1 MYGLLLRDVYVTA
14 FLAHSLRKFVGF
26 FVHHQCTKNRPRT
39 LNKREL
45 NASCHLVLDFC
56 AIRCYFVNAYHS
68 LRMELSR
75 DNGTTIMPCSKQHD
89 ATPDFTQG
97 DSCAW
102 GDSHAW
108 NTCPGVCHLTT
119 HRAASDDKVVTS
131 NLLKSTFRVHHIFCY
146 SSSSSSSSSSC
157 LFKKNISNGGTN
169 NAHDIEKK
177 HSDNISTIFR
187 TMTKYYQIK
196 LYINTMYI

>member
-1 MYGLLLRDVYVTA
+1 MTSVQCGHHAWCCRRSIESNLPVFHASTAYGLLLRDVNVTA

-26 FVHHQCTKNRPRT
+26 FAHHQCTKNRPRT

-56 AIRCYFVNAYHS
+56 AIRSYFVNAYHS

-75 DNGTTIMPCSKQHD
+75 DNGATIMPFSRQHD

-108 NTCPGVCHLTT
+108 NTGIGMLQ
-119 HRAASDDKVVTS
+119 R
-131 NLLKSTFRVHHIFCY
+131 L
-146 SSSSSSSSSSC
+146 
-157 LFKKNISNGGTN
+157 
-169 NAHDIEKK
+169 
-177 HSDNISTIFR
+177 
-187 TMTKYYQIK
+187 
-196 LYINTMYI
+196 